1 MSLEI
6 ELAVLTEA
14 SKNLAGTVSAVA
26 VRVNTD
32 HDDFV
37 TYKERFNT
45 LENKVKEI
53 IQQHATE
60 QTNKSQRRLDAV
72 KEKRSTSLQIN
83 LAAVGIIVSIAL
95 ALLALFWK

>member
-14 SKNLAGTVSAVA
+14 SKNLATTVGTVA
-26 VRVNTD
+26 RTVNTD
-32 HDDFV
+32 HDEFV
-37 TYKERFNT
+37 TYKEKFNT

-53 IQQHATE
+53 IRHHEDE
-60 QTNKSQRRLDAV
+60 QTAKSQRRLDAV

-83 LAAVGIIVSIAL
+83 LAAVGIIVSIVL